1 MKRRLVL
8 ISVAVLAGTAS
19 MVWAATQPKKAL
31 DGAKAFERMK
41 SLVGRWE
48 ATTADGKKAISSYEL
63 ASNDSALLER
73 FYVEGAGEQ
82 DKENMVTM
90 YHLDGGNLM
99 LTHYCAAKNQ
109 PRMRAV
115 SYSPETETLKFAFL
129 DATNLSSPNDGHM
142 HRAVFKFVDGNH
154 FTSEWTFRKDQKD
167 AHTEVLQYTRKP

>member
-1 MKRRLVL
+1 MKRRWVL
-8 ISVAVLAGTAS
+8 ISLAVLAVAVCI
-19 MVWAATQPKKAL
+19 VWAAAQPKKVA

-48 ATTADGKKAISSYEL
+48 ATMADGKKAVSTYEL
-63 ASNDSALLER
+63 VSNDSALLER
-73 FYVEGAGEQ
+73 FYVEGTGEQ
-82 DKENMVTM
+82 DRENMVTM

-109 PRMRAV
+109 PRMRAA
-115 SYSPETETLKFAFL
+115 SYSPETGTLKFAFL

-142 HRAVFKFVDGNH
+142 HHAEFKFVDDNH

-167 AHTEVLQYTRKP
+167 AQTEVLQYTRKP